1 MIKFTVKA
9 DGNTYQ
15 SGFMKMNL
23 PWVESPFFEKIL
35 AEKKLSP
42 EFEEMARTYHSDGYI
57 VLKKVFSDEEINLV
71 IEEMKTKGFNEG
83 FNFKNHRDSNRCQDL
98 WEYSEPTKNISVKPQ
113 ILSTLEFLYDRE
125 VVPFQTLNF
134 LKGSQQMAHSDTI
147 HFSSLPSRFMAGVWV
162 ALEDVTEENGPL
174 FYYPSSQKMPEYNFN
189 HFKEELIDNSYD
201 NYHEY
206 ELFMEELMKNSP
218 YEKKVFLAEKG
229 DALIWSSN
237 IIHGGCPVI
246 NPNSTRLSQVTHYF
260 FKDCIYYSPMSSNT
274 ISGELLVR
282 ATLKNM
288 RTGQVERSSFNG
300 YPTPLVRTYKHL
312 YSINA
317 HIYYPSFVRFLTDFF
332 FLFSN
337 RGPMGV
343 LKVLAHK
350 WRVFL
355 FKRNLIKKI

>member
-1 MIKFTVKA
+1 
-9 DGNTYQ
+9 
-15 SGFMKMNL
+15 MKMNL

-35 AEKKLSP
+35 AEKKLTA
-42 EFEEMARTYHSDGYI
+42 EQEEMARRYNADGYVVI
-57 VLKKVFSDEEINLV
+57 KNAYTHEEIDVV
-71 IEEMKTKGFNEG
+71 IEEMKNKGFNQD
-83 FNFKNHRDSNRCQDL
+83 FRFKNHRDANRCQDL
-98 WEYSEPTKNISVKPQ
+98 WEYSEPTKNISIKPQ
-113 ILSTLEFLYDRE
+113 ILSSLEFLYDRE

-162 ALEDVTEENGPL
+162 ALENVTEENGPL

-206 ELFMEELMKNSP
+206 ELFMEELMNNSP

-237 IIHGGCPVI
+237 IIHGGCPVKD
-246 NPNSTRLSQVTHYF
+246 PNSTRLSQVTHYF

-274 ISGELLVR
+274 VSGELLVR
-282 ATLKNM
+282 TTLKNM
-288 RTGQVERSSFNG
+288 RTGKVERSTFNG
-300 YPTPLVRTYKHL
+300 HPTPLVRTYRHL

-317 HIYYPSFVRFLTDFF
+317 HIFYPAFFRFLSDFF
-332 FLFSN
+332 FLISHK
-337 RGPMGV
+337 G
-343 LKVLAHK
+343 LKGL
-350 WRVFL
+350 
-355 FKRNLIKKI
+355 

>member
-1 MIKFTVKA
+1 
-9 DGNTYQ
+9 
-15 SGFMKMNL
+15 MKMNL

-35 AEKKLSP
+35 AEKKLSADQ
-42 EFEEMARTYHSDGYI
+42 EELARRYNTDGYV
-57 VLKKVFSDEEINLV
+57 VLKKAFSDDELDLV
-71 IEEMKTKGFNEG
+71 IDEMKSKGFNES
-83 FNFKNHRDSNRCQDL
+83 FSFKNHRDSNRCQDL
-98 WEYSEPTKNISVKPQ
+98 WEYSEPTKNLSIKPH

-125 VVPFQTLNF
+125 AVPFQTLNF
-134 LKGSQQMAHSDTI
+134 YRGSQQMAHSDTI

-237 IIHGGCPVI
+237 IIHGGSPVL

-274 ISGELLVR
+274 VSGELLVR
-282 ATLKNM
+282 NTLINM
-288 RTGQVERSSFNG
+288 RTGLRARSTFNG
-300 YPTPLVRTYKHL
+300 HPTPLIRTHRNL

-317 HIYYPSFVRFLTDFF
+317 HIFYPRAVRFLTDFIFLIRNKGISGF
-332 FLFSN
+332 F
-337 RGPMGV
+337 
-343 LKVLAHK
+343 KVLIHK
-350 WRVFL
+350 TRVFM
-355 FKRNLIKKI
+355 FKINLIKKI